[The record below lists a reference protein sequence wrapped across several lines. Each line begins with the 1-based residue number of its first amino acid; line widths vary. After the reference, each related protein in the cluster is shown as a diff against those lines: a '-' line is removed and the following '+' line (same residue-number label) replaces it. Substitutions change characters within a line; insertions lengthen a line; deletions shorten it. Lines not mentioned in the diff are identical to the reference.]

1 MRLVKFIKSP
11 VGAFNL
17 AYAEG
22 MTAEINEGQAEI
34 LVDAGYAVYLDSVQ
48 TPEKPTQTEKRVKK

>member
-11 VGAFNL
+11 IGAFNL

-22 MTAEINEGQAEI
+22 MTAKINEGQAEI
-34 LVDAGYAVYLDSVQ
+34 LVESGYAVYLDSLQ
-48 TPEKPTQTEKRVKK
+48 TPEKLAQTEKRVKK